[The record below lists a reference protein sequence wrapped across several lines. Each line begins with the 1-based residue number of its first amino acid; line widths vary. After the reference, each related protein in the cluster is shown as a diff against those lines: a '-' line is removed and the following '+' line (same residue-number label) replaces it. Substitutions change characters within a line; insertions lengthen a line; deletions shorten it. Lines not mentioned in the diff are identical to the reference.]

1 MFLTKGEQKM
11 YTTKNYN
18 DDLYRICTKYYV
30 KFSLLQD
37 FGYNRI
43 NQNYFVQQLK
53 LTKEDSELN
62 EILTELKKLFEKVRR
77 NGGKLDR
84 DPIAE
89 AKRLRKIGKQQE
101 AFNVILPYLQAN
113 NDDEDAV
120 ITFGWIMYDF
130 LKASEGNIDNY
141 INNLAVF
148 NDNAVISFESNL
160 FGGFTAN
167 EFKKTLVN
175 SILWSIRRFVMQGEL
190 FANRV
195 LPQLLRFCGNGAR
208 FIEKRGRYVNGE
220 TSASRLLIKDVR
232 SKLNDTNYL
241 MFMDTIGFDWFDSV
255 DFQKTNFTNDKG
267 ENVEVRPLAEVM
279 LNFHAKKLLALDI
292 FIATEQRLNSFI
304 DVLNSQMRNN
314 PTFEW
319 LPYYKAKL
327 LMKVKR
333 DEEALETV
341 TSFARTKSKEFWVW
355 DLISELLSDDEKFNC
370 LCAGLL
376 CKSRPDMIVGLQ
388 EKIIP
393 ILLEKEMFS
402 NAKFELDEIIST
414 RMKKWG
420 KIPRKLAEWKNESW
434 YIEANSAE
442 SRDVLKGY
450 ADKAEEILY
459 RTLPFTD
466 IFVTYINKEKGVI
479 NFAYLG
485 NSYRSNI
492 KEGYFYMDSIKET
505 HKWITDEALK
515 VRMFADKKRTNLFK
529 IYKIVSGDKAFISNF
544 IQTEIGQVN
553 KEYTNPFAFVNDVYI
568 APKLVEEH
576 RVQNYD
582 KVEYIKKRRF
592 NKKKNEWSWTV
603 EKIISVEKNEK
614 TEYKDDEY

>member
-1 MFLTKGEQKM
+1 M

-37 FGYNRI
+37 FAYNRI
-43 NQNYFVQQLK
+43 DQNYFVQQLK
-53 LTKEDSELN
+53 LTKEDSEIS
-62 EILTELKKLFEKVRR
+62 EILTELGKLFEKVRR

-89 AKRLRKIGKQQE
+89 AKKLRKIGKQQE

-141 INNLAVF
+141 INNLAIF

-160 FGGFTAN
+160 FGGFTVN

-175 SILWSIRRFVMQGEL
+175 SILWSIRRGVMQGEL
-190 FANRV
+190 FANKV
-195 LPQLLRFCGNGAR
+195 LPQLLRFCGNGAK
-208 FIEKRGRYVNGE
+208 FIEKRGHYVNSE
-220 TSASRLLIKDVR
+220 TSASRLLIKDIR

-241 MFMDTIGFDWFDSV
+241 IFMDTIGFDWFDSG

-267 ENVEVRPLAEVM
+267 ENVEVRPLAEVV

-304 DVLNSQMRNN
+304 DVLNSQIQNN

-327 LMKVKR
+327 LMKVNR
-333 DEEALETV
+333 DDEALETV

-355 DLISELLSDDEKFNC
+355 DLISELVSDDEKFNC

-376 CKSRPDMIVGLQ
+376 CKSKPDMIVGLQ

-393 ILLEKEMFS
+393 ILVEKEMFS
-402 NAKFELDEIIST
+402 NAKFELDEIIFT

-420 KIPRKLAEWKNESW
+420 KISQQLEEWKNESW
-434 YIEANSAE
+434 YIEAKSAE
-442 SRDVLKGY
+442 SRDVLKEY

-485 NSYRSNI
+485 NGYRSNI
-492 KEGYFYMDSIKET
+492 KEGYFYMDSIKEAC
-505 HKWITDEALK
+505 KWITDEVLK

-529 IYKIVSGDKAFISNF
+529 IYKIAPGDEAFISNF
-544 IQTEIGQVN
+544 IQTEIGHVT

-568 APKLVEEH
+568 SPKLVEEH
-576 RVQNYD
+576 RIQNYD
-582 KVEYIKKRRF
+582 KVDYIKKRRF

-603 EKIISVEKNEK
+603 GKIISVEKNEK
-614 TEYKDDEY
+614 PEYEDDEY